1 MDFENWCK
9 SGYGCFNFAFHIETI
24 NPETN
29 AWNKLFTLVLCTSTI
44 KPKRFSNLGRWI
56 FKLIIVDTIKRKR
69 AIAIYV

>member
-44 KPKRFSNLGRWI
+44 KPKRFSNLGR
-56 FKLIIVDTIKRKR
+56 
-69 AIAIYV
+69 